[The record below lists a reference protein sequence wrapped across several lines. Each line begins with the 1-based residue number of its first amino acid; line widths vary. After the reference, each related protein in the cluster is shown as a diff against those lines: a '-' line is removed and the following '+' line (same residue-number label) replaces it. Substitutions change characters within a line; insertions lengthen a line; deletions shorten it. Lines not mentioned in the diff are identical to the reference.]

1 MDTSRIKA
9 LAKKQ
14 GKTLSYI
21 CGLIGRKVY
30 YLNDISKN
38 NAEMPDE
45 YLKILAEN
53 LETTVAYLKGETDD
67 PNITLKERLFPEVA
81 TDLQEKPLDG
91 ENINVP
97 NFAQTLLFFFENC
110 DAPGQLRIIQCAMN
124 EYDRTQKEKTNPPQS
139 SAIG

>member
-1 MDTSRIKA
+1 MDTSRIKS

-53 LETTVAYLKGETDD
+53 LGTSVAYLKGETDD
-67 PNITLKERLFPEVA
+67 PDITLNERLFPEIV
-81 TDLQEKPLDG
+81 TDLQKKPLDD
-91 ENINVP
+91 ENINIP
-97 NFAQTLLFFFENC
+97 EFGQTLLFFFENC
-110 DAPGQLRIIQCAMN
+110 DAPGQLRIIQLAMN
-124 EYDRTQKEKTNPPQS
+124 EYDRTQKEKTNPPKD

>member
-1 MDTSRIKA
+1 MDTSRIKS

-53 LETTVAYLKGETDD
+53 LGTSVAYLKGETDD
-67 PNITLKERLFPEVA
+67 PDITLNERLFPEIA
-81 TDLQEKPLDG
+81 TDLQKKPLDD
-91 ENINVP
+91 ENINIP
-97 NFAQTLLFFFENC
+97 EFGQTLLFFFENC
-110 DAPGQLRIIQCAMN
+110 DAPGQLRIIQLAMN
-124 EYDRTQKEKTNPPQS
+124 EYDRTQKEKTNPTKD

>member
-1 MDTSRIKA
+1 MDTSRIKS

-53 LETTVAYLKGETDD
+53 LGTSVAYLKGETDD
-67 PNITLKERLFPEVA
+67 PYITLNDRLFPEIA
-81 TDLQEKPLDG
+81 TDLQKKQLDDK
-91 ENINVP
+91 NINIP
-97 NFAQTLLFFFENC
+97 EFGQTLLFFFENC
-110 DAPGQLRIIQCAMN
+110 DAPGQLRIIQLAMN
-124 EYDRTQKEKTNPPQS
+124 EYDRTQKEKTNPPKD

>member
-1 MDTSRIKA
+1 MDTSRIKF

-53 LETTVAYLKGETDD
+53 LGTSVAYLKGETDD
-67 PNITLKERLFPEVA
+67 PDITLKERLFPEIA
-81 TDLQEKPLDG
+81 TDLRKKPLDG
-91 ENINVP
+91 ENINIP
-97 NFAQTLLFFFENC
+97 EFCQTLLFFFENC
-110 DAPGQLRIIQCAMN
+110 DAPGQLRIIQLAMN
-124 EYDRTQKEKTNPPQS
+124 EYDRTQKEKTNPPKD

>member
-1 MDTSRIKA
+1 MDTSRIKS

-53 LETTVAYLKGETDD
+53 LGTSVAYLKGETDD
-67 PNITLKERLFPEVA
+67 PDITLNERLFPEIA
-81 TDLQEKPLDG
+81 TDLQKKPLDD
-91 ENINVP
+91 ENINIP
-97 NFAQTLLFFFENC
+97 EFGQTLLFFFENC
-110 DAPGQLRIIQCAMN
+110 DAPGQLRIIQLAMN
-124 EYDRTQKEKTNPPQS
+124 EYDRTQKEKSNPTKD

>member
-1 MDTSRIKA
+1 MDTSRIKS

-53 LETTVAYLKGETDD
+53 LGTSVAYLKGETDNPD
-67 PNITLKERLFPEVA
+67 ITLNERLFPEIA
-81 TDLQEKPLDG
+81 TDLQKKQLDDK
-91 ENINVP
+91 NINIP
-97 NFAQTLLFFFENC
+97 EFGQTLLFFFENC
-110 DAPGQLRIIQCAMN
+110 DAPGQLRIIQLAMN
-124 EYDRTQKEKTNPPQS
+124 EYDRTQKEKTNPPKD